1 MQKAFGDIC
10 LGYQLHMRCELQLE
24 KDQFHVEIQ
33 QQRENFEQER
43 ELYEQR
49 VKEALQEREKKET
62 ELKAEVEE
70 ERRKKEQEIDTL
82 KGDFDAEREDLKE
95 KLRNAE
101 QCEWASM
108 VRTCIIIVLVH
119 LISAMVERNLAL
131 EQLEQVV
138 SESNKRADE
147 LESKLDQVERDK
159 SQLNAENEKLA
170 KRKYCSWV
178 LDMRIYLV

>member
-1 MQKAFGDIC
+1 
-10 LGYQLHMRCELQLE
+10 
-24 KDQFHVEIQ
+24 
-33 QQRENFEQER
+33 
-43 ELYEQR
+43 
-49 VKEALQEREKKET
+49 
-62 ELKAEVEE
+62 
-70 ERRKKEQEIDTL
+70 
-82 KGDFDAEREDLKE
+82 
-95 KLRNAE
+95 
-101 QCEWASM
+101 M

-170 KRKYCSWV
+170 KRKYCS
-178 LDMRIYLV
+178 